1 MKHILLYPVLFI
13 CFLACLPANA
23 LPYVF
28 SRLDASDGLS
38 DNQVQHILQL
48 PDGRMVFTTLGNINL
63 YDGMR
68 FHYIHRND
76 SDVYAIDGYHGHY
89 HVYVGD
95 HERLWVKDY
104 GKAWCL
110 DLRHER
116 YLKQPEQVFSETGIR
131 EKVNDL
137 FVDSEKGLWLVSSK
151 GIWET
156 RKKRYLLLP
165 KDAGELQ
172 DVEVSDGRIYLFSS
186 SGEVLCYSQNQGK
199 LLYRATAYPES
210 EHANYGRTSLVVKG
224 PDGNFYQVRSG
235 MKSGLFAFFP
245 KSRTWKQLLDT
256 QSPLHTL
263 IVPSPQMAY
272 ISSLNGIWAIN
283 LANGKAHFQ
292 SSLRTTDGKQLQTDL
307 NTIYQDRQQGIWLG
321 TGNRGILYT
330 HPERFKFISTATQEE
345 LPFEDSLK
353 TATRQRARRPPIFK
367 GQQYNDVHT
376 DRHGRTWAGTPDGLR
391 LFFPGQDQYRTF
403 YTEDGLPNNFIHA
416 ITEDGHGQIWLST
429 SDGIS
434 RLTVN
439 ENADSA
445 WFTNYRQEDGTLK
458 GEYRNQ
464 EVQNLP
470 DGSILMGGVNGWTMF
485 HPDSVEI
492 PRKDFLPLLI
502 SLSLYGEP
510 VHISQDSTHTH
521 PLLPQAPPYIKH
533 FEFNYRQNHIGFD
546 FSALNYAW
554 PTHTYYR
561 YRLIHEGDSAWH
573 IVRPQANSSIIDH
586 KGNLHLTFSLLPPG
600 NYRLEVMA
608 STQSHLWDGPVTD
621 VTFTIHAPWW
631 LTRWAY
637 ASYAILLLLLAAIGI
652 RLYIRQTKRRILRR
666 HKEDILLL
674 RIQHLIERC
683 DSYEQ
688 QASIANTRD
697 NKPQEKEEPPISA
710 NDSDFLNKAVALVE
724 AHLNSPGYTVEQL
737 SKDLCMERSGLY
749 KKLNTLIDKSPSLF
763 IRSIRLRRAADL
775 IRKGGMNMADI
786 AEQVGFSSASYMSK
800 CFQEEFG
807 CRPSEYAEKSKNQHN
822 YHTFQHNCYW
832 FLSVLE

>member
-521 PLLPQAPPYIKH
+521 PLLPQAPPYVKH

-561 YRLIHEGDSAWH
+561 YRLIHEGDSTWH

-749 KKLNTLIDKSPSLF
+749 KKLNTLTLIPQHFDLTLF
-763 IRSIRLRRAADL
+763 I
-775 IRKGGMNMADI
+775 
-786 AEQVGFSSASYMSK
+786 SS
-800 CFQEEFG
+800 
-807 CRPSEYAEKSKNQHN
+807 
-822 YHTFQHNCYW
+822 
-832 FLSVLE
+832 

>member
-521 PLLPQAPPYIKH
+521 PLLPQAPPYVKH

-561 YRLIHEGDSAWH
+561 YRLIHEGDSTWH

-807 CRPSEYAEKSKNQHN
+807 CRPSEYAEKEQESTLLPHVS
-822 YHTFQHNCYW
+822 T
-832 FLSVLE
+832 

>member
-104 GKAWCL
+104 GKVWCL

-510 VHISQDSTHTH
+510 VHISQDSPHTH
-521 PLLPQAPPYIKH
+521 PLLPQAPPYVKH

-561 YRLIHEGDSAWH
+561 YRLIHEGDSTWH

-807 CRPSEYAEKSKNQHN
+807 CRPSEYAEKEQES
-822 YHTFQHNCYW
+822 T
-832 FLSVLE
+832 

>member
-445 WFTNYRQEDGTLK
+445 WFTNYRPK
-458 GEYRNQ
+458 
-464 EVQNLP
+464 
-470 DGSILMGGVNGWTMF
+470 
-485 HPDSVEI
+485 
-492 PRKDFLPLLI
+492 
-502 SLSLYGEP
+502 
-510 VHISQDSTHTH
+510 
-521 PLLPQAPPYIKH
+521 
-533 FEFNYRQNHIGFD
+533 
-546 FSALNYAW
+546 
-554 PTHTYYR
+554 
-561 YRLIHEGDSAWH
+561 
-573 IVRPQANSSIIDH
+573 
-586 KGNLHLTFSLLPPG
+586 
-600 NYRLEVMA
+600 
-608 STQSHLWDGPVTD
+608 DGPTPD
-621 VTFTIHAPWW
+621 
-631 LTRWAY
+631 
-637 ASYAILLLLLAAIGI
+637 
-652 RLYIRQTKRRILRR
+652 
-666 HKEDILLL
+666 
-674 RIQHLIERC
+674 
-683 DSYEQ
+683 
-688 QASIANTRD
+688 
-697 NKPQEKEEPPISA
+697 
-710 NDSDFLNKAVALVE
+710 
-724 AHLNSPGYTVEQL
+724 
-737 SKDLCMERSGLY
+737 
-749 KKLNTLIDKSPSLF
+749 
-763 IRSIRLRRAADL
+763 
-775 IRKGGMNMADI
+775 
-786 AEQVGFSSASYMSK
+786 
-800 CFQEEFG
+800 
-807 CRPSEYAEKSKNQHN
+807 RP
-822 YHTFQHNCYW
+822 
-832 FLSVLE
+832 

>member
-521 PLLPQAPPYIKH
+521 PLLPQAPPYVKH

-561 YRLIHEGDSAWH
+561 YRLIHEGDSTWH

-807 CRPSEYAEKSKNQHN
+807 CRPSEYAEK
-822 YHTFQHNCYW
+822 
-832 FLSVLE
+832 E

>member
-521 PLLPQAPPYIKH
+521 PLLPQAPPYVKH

-561 YRLIHEGDSAWH
+561 YRLIHEGDSTWH

-807 CRPSEYAEKSKNQHN
+807 CRPSEY
-822 YHTFQHNCYW
+822 
-832 FLSVLE
+832 LSLIHI

>member
-224 PDGNFYQVRSG
+224 PDGNFYQVKSG

-521 PLLPQAPPYIKH
+521 PLLPQAPPYVKH

-561 YRLIHEGDSAWH
+561 YRLIHEGDSTWH

-807 CRPSEYAEKSKNQHN
+807 CRPSEYAEK
-822 YHTFQHNCYW
+822 
-832 FLSVLE
+832 E

>member
-235 MKSGLFAFFP
+235 MKS
-245 KSRTWKQLLDT
+245 
-256 QSPLHTL
+256 
-263 IVPSPQMAY
+263 PQMAY

-367 GQQYNDVHT
+367 EQQYNDVHT

-502 SLSLYGEP
+502 NLSLYGEP

-561 YRLIHEGDSAWH
+561 YRLIHEGDSTWH

-608 STQSHLWDGPVTD
+608 STQSHLWDGPVTN

-807 CRPSEYAEKSKNQHN
+807 CRPSEYAEKEQES
-822 YHTFQHNCYW
+822 T
-832 FLSVLE
+832 

>member
-48 PDGRMVFTTLGNINL
+48 PDGRMVFTTLGNINR

-521 PLLPQAPPYIKH
+521 PLLPQAPPYVKH

-561 YRLIHEGDSAWH
+561 YRLIHEGDSTWH

-807 CRPSEYAEKSKNQHN
+807 CRPSEYAEKEQESTYLPHVS
-822 YHTFQHNCYW
+822 T
-832 FLSVLE
+832 

>member
-391 LFFPGQDQYRTF
+391 LFFPGQDEYRTF

-521 PLLPQAPPYIKH
+521 PLLPQAPPYVKH

-561 YRLIHEGDSAWH
+561 YRLIHEGDSTWH

-807 CRPSEYAEKSKNQHN
+807 CRPSEYAEKEQESTSLPHVS
-822 YHTFQHNCYW
+822 T
-832 FLSVLE
+832 

>member
-330 HPERFKFISTATQEE
+330 HPERFKFIFTATQEE

-521 PLLPQAPPYIKH
+521 PLLPQAPPYVKH

-561 YRLIHEGDSAWH
+561 YRLIHEGDSTWH

-807 CRPSEYAEKSKNQHN
+807 CRPSEYAEK
-822 YHTFQHNCYW
+822 
-832 FLSVLE
+832 E

>member
-521 PLLPQAPPYIKH
+521 PLLPQAPPYVKH

-561 YRLIHEGDSAWH
+561 YRLIHEGDSTWH

-683 DSYEQ
+683 EQ

-807 CRPSEYAEKSKNQHN
+807 CRPSEYAEKEQES
-822 YHTFQHNCYW
+822 T
-832 FLSVLE
+832 